1 MSEKLLTDV
10 QRRWNE
16 ISANIAAAAAAS
28 ERNTEEVTLMA
39 VTKTVPPEKVNEAI
53 AAGCR
58 LLGENRV
65 QELLEKYEQY
75 DKRAKIHFIGKLQTN
90 KVKYIADKV
99 DMIESVDSIRLAQE
113 IDKRCAL
120 IGKTMDILLEV
131 NIADEANKSGFGYD
145 DIPNAVEE
153 IRRFEHLKLRGF
165 MTIGRFGAEIEE
177 TRGYFK
183 KMHALLVDIRSK
195 KIDNKDINDKTKII
209 INNCLKNPFVIDLI
223 KSGYIKEDEYNLAF
237 YDSLFK
243 DYQSRGYSDV
253 DIYSVIHYVVSKVKK
268 NNFRDENGDEISNKF
283 GYLKSSMASNFKK
296 FEKKILYYE
305 WVQFIL
311 YKEFFD

>member
-28 ERNTEEVTLMA
+28 ERNMEEVTLMA
-39 VTKTVPPEKVNEAI
+39 VTKTVPPEKVNKAI

-183 KMHALLVDIRSK
+183 KMHALIVDIRSK
-195 KIDNKDINDKTKII
+195 KIDNIDISILSMGMSGDYMIAVQEGATVVRVGRG
-209 INNCLKNPFVIDLI
+209 LFGER
-223 KSGYIKEDEYNLAF
+223 KSVL
-237 YDSLFK
+237 
-243 DYQSRGYSDV
+243 
-253 DIYSVIHYVVSKVKK
+253 
-268 NNFRDENGDEISNKF
+268 
-283 GYLKSSMASNFKK
+283 
-296 FEKKILYYE
+296 
-305 WVQFIL
+305 
-311 YKEFFD
+311 

>member
-39 VTKTVPPEKVNEAI
+39 VTKTVPLEKVNEAI

-99 DMIESVDSIRLAQE
+99 DMIESVDSIRL
-113 IDKRCAL
+113 
-120 IGKTMDILLEV
+120 
-131 NIADEANKSGFGYD
+131 S
-145 DIPNAVEE
+145 
-153 IRRFEHLKLRGF
+153 
-165 MTIGRFGAEIEE
+165 
-177 TRGYFK
+177 
-183 KMHALLVDIRSK
+183 
-195 KIDNKDINDKTKII
+195 
-209 INNCLKNPFVIDLI
+209 
-223 KSGYIKEDEYNLAF
+223 
-237 YDSLFK
+237 
-243 DYQSRGYSDV
+243 
-253 DIYSVIHYVVSKVKK
+253 
-268 NNFRDENGDEISNKF
+268 
-283 GYLKSSMASNFKK
+283 
-296 FEKKILYYE
+296 
-305 WVQFIL
+305 
-311 YKEFFD
+311 